1 MERFF
6 TLIKLAWRNLGR
18 QKRRTFISVGA
29 VGFGLA
35 IALFFLTLGDGIY
48 AKLMEDAVR
57 TNGGNFSFEH
67 PDYRDAPAIDLFVSD
82 IETKRKQLET
92 MDEETNS
99 LSIPEPESESKEM
112 VSMTKIS
119 FLVEQ
124 ADVRM
129 DELQLF
135 GKHFTR
141 FF

>member
-82 IETKRKQLET
+82 VETKRRQIKAMPEVET
-92 MDEETNS
+92 TKLLVLGQGVIKTAHGATAVGIAGIEP
-99 LSIPEPESESKEM
+99 SIEKKYSTVAKK
-112 VSMTKIS
+112 MT
-119 FLVEQ
+119 Q
-124 ADVRM
+124 GA
-129 DELQLF
+129 
-135 GKHFTR
+135 
-141 FF
+141 